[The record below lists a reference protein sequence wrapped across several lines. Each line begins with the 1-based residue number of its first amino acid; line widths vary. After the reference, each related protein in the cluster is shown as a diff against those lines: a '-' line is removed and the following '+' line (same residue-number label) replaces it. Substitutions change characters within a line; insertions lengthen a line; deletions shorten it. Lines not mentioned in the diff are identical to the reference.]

1 MDNTSLQV
9 NYLTQLV
16 SNGLSN
22 SNGKVTNSQVE
33 AEKQLAII
41 AFQKIYEMM
50 VEGSSTSS
58 DGLMSTLLL
67 SQISEDNNINLGS
80 SLDLL
85 SSLNMNSRVY
95 MQSYDN
101 TSKVYENYVS
111 NSDLGALS
119 AKYESNGRAGVIAN
133 NPGDYGGKSYGAWQF
148 SSKTGSL
155 NSFINSL
162 KDTNYEYYNMLVQAK
177 SMDRNSY
184 GSNFDNAW
192 QSIAKIDHEGF
203 LALQYNYVK
212 SAFYDSAAEKL
223 KNTHNFDINNRSNA
237 LKNVLWST
245 AVQHGANGAVN
256 LFSKVN
262 LNASDKDIINGL
274 YNERQNVNLYFRS
287 SSADV
292 RKSVYNRFNRE
303 RADALSMLQN
313 ERIV

>member
-9 NYLTQLV
+9 GYISQLMT
-16 SNGLSN
+16 SGLS
-22 SNGKVTNSQVE
+22 SSKVSSQVE

-50 VEGSSTSS
+50 LEGSSSSS

-67 SQISEDNNINLGS
+67 SQISEDNDMNLGA

-85 SSLNMNSRVY
+85 NSLNMNTRTY
-95 MQSYDN
+95 MQNSYS
-101 TSKVYENYVS
+101 TSETIGSSLVK
-111 NSDLGALS
+111 SDLGALS

-155 NSFINSL
+155 ESFVNSL
-162 KDTNYEYYNMLVQAK
+162 KNTNYEYFNILVQAK
-177 SMDRNSY
+177 AMDGNNY

-192 QSIAKIDHEGF
+192 QTLAKIDNEGF
-203 LALQYNYVK
+203 LTLQYNYVK
-212 SAFYDSAAEKL
+212 SAFYDKAADKL
-223 KNTHNFDINNRSNA
+223 KSNYNFDINSRSNA

-245 AVQHGANGAVN
+245 AVQHGVNGSVN

-262 LNASDKDIINGL
+262 LNGSDKEIINEI
-274 YNERQNVNLYFRS
+274 YNERQKVNIYFRS
-287 SSADV
+287 SSIDV

-303 RADALSMLQN
+303 REDALSMLQN